1 METQSQIYQ
10 FLRYDGLQ
18 KVRCEKHCTKPHS
31 VSIITPVYT
40 VIIPVHVLT
49 VVKFPFTKLKNLKPS
64 LTPKSN
70 HTK

>member
-31 VSIITPVYT
+31 VSIITPVCT

-49 VVKFPFTKLKNLKPS
+49 VVKFPFTKLKKPKTLPNS
-64 LTPKSN
+64 
-70 HTK
+70 